1 MAMYEAKT
9 RGVRVSVTPQ
19 FMEAESS
26 PQDGRYF
33 WAYSVEIVNEAD
45 ETVQLIS
52 RHWRIT
58 DGDGQIHEVKGPG
71 VVGEQPVLH
80 AGESYSYTSGCPLST
95 AHGSMVGA
103 YQMVTAK
110 GERFEA
116 AIPAFPLQSPY
127 ARVTLH

>member
-58 DGDGQIHEVKGPG
+58 DGDGQVHEVKGPG

>member
-1 MAMYEAKT
+1 MYEAKT

>member
-1 MAMYEAKT
+1 MYEAKT

-19 FMEAESS
+19 FLEAESS
-26 PQDGRYF
+26 PQEGRYF

-80 AGESYSYTSGCPLST
+80 AGESYSYTSGCPLAT

-103 YQMVTAK
+103 YQMVTAN